1 MGEFGPASLSVKQLI
16 DQAGGM
22 GLDDAADLYR
32 AQAAR
37 ILIQGAEAERQALA
51 KARRA
56 AAATGL
62 QAQYEHARHAAVRAW
77 RDNLPAT
84 QGPWLVVGHAIANAA
99 GALVVADSLDLG
111 SFQVLVG
118 PWRQAFG
125 LVPVG
130 PGMTSRHLVN
140 SR

>member
-1 MGEFGPASLSVKQLI
+1 MGEYGTNSASVKQLI
-16 DQAGGM
+16 DQAGCLGI
-22 GLDDAADLYR
+22 DDAADLYH

-37 ILIQGAEAERQALA
+37 ILIQGPEAERHALT

-56 AAATGL
+56 AAVAGL
-62 QAQYEHARHAAVRAW
+62 QAQYEHARHAAVTAW
-77 RDNLPAT
+77 RHNLPET

-99 GALVVADSLDLG
+99 GALVVADTLDLG

-130 PGMTSRHLVN
+130 PGMPSRHLVN

>member
-1 MGEFGPASLSVKQLI
+1 MGDYGPASQAVKKLI
-16 DQAGGM
+16 DQAGS
-22 GLDDAADLYR
+22 LTIDDAADLYR

-37 ILIQGAEAERQALA
+37 ILIQGPDAEHSALI

-56 AAATGL
+56 AAVSGL
-62 QAQYEHARHAAVRAW
+62 QDQYERARRVAVTAW
-77 RDNLPAT
+77 RNNLPET

-99 GALVVADSLDLG
+99 GAFVVADFMDIG

-130 PGMTSRHLVN
+130 PGTPSGRLVSR
-140 SR
+140 